1 MTRPSNFLTSPKLSS
16 PIDWWQSSNFPL
28 KVGAVSDRSYL
39 EEISIR
45 NLGIIEQSE
54 LELGRGLNVLTGE
67 TGAGKTMI
75 LTALSLVL
83 GGKSDSSLVRHGSE
97 RLVATA
103 QFSVTADS
111 KELLDEIGAEVE
123 GTSLIVTRTVNSDGK
138 SKASCGGVTVPAGT
152 LSDVTEPLIEIHGQ
166 SANSQIVKPAR
177 QRELL
182 DRFGGTAIA
191 PVLSDYQQTYLEYLE
206 LKERIKAMKAS
217 ANKRDGEIA
226 ELEEFLA
233 AWTKLKA
240 VRNEP
245 SAVEDEIQRLSS
257 VEDLRLA
264 SSGALSAL
272 DSEESGALTLLH
284 SARRFLDAA
293 KGKDARL
300 EEIAER
306 VAESLFI
313 LDDTSSDLASYAT
326 GLEADPERLD
336 FLQGRKAE
344 LNLFVKRW
352 GGAGTADDEL
362 VALAAKA
369 KTGKESIA
377 DLKGG
382 DERIAELEN
391 DLAKIKKLLLAS
403 AQKLSQA
410 RSTAAELLSHSVT
423 NEIQALSMP
432 HTRFF
437 AEVISPDYSAAL
449 KESDFTQL
457 GCDEIS
463 MQIQGQADGPKI
475 ALGKGASGGEMSR
488 IMLGLEV
495 VIAKSHPVGT
505 YIFDEV
511 DAGVGGKA
519 AIEVGKRLHALAQS
533 AQVIVVTHLP
543 QVAAWADTHFVVKKS
558 SDGSVL
564 QSGVSKLG
572 QSERVEE
579 IARMLAGLEESSSA
593 REHAAELLAMRG

>member
-1 MTRPSNFLTSPKLSS
+1 MSE
-16 PIDWWQSSNFPL
+16 
-28 KVGAVSDRSYL
+28 RSYL

-83 GGKSDSSLVRHGSE
+83 GGKSDSSLVRHGAE

-103 QFSVTADS
+103 QFSVTEES
-111 KELLDEIGAEVE
+111 RSQLDEIGAEVE

-138 SKASCGGVTVPAGT
+138 SKASCGGVSVPAGT
-152 LSDVTEPLIEIHGQ
+152 LAEVTERLVEIHGQ
-166 SANSQIVKPAR
+166 SANAQIVKPAR

-182 DRFGGTAIA
+182 DRFGGSAIA
-191 PVLSDYQQTYLEYLE
+191 EALVTYQQQFAQYLE
-206 LKERIKAMKAS
+206 LKDRIKAMKAS

-233 AWTKLKA
+233 AWSKLKA

-245 SAVEDEIQRLSS
+245 SSVEDEIRRLSS
-257 VEDLRLA
+257 VEDLRIA
-264 SSGALSAL
+264 SSGALAAL

-293 KGKDARL
+293 KGKDSRL

-313 LDDTSSDLASYAT
+313 LDDASTDLASYAT
-326 GLEADPERLD
+326 ALEADPERLD
-336 FLQGRKAE
+336 FLQNRKAE
-344 LNLFVKRW
+344 LNLFIKRW
-352 GGAGTADDEL
+352 GGPGAPDDEL

-377 DLKGG
+377 DLQGG

-391 DLAKIKKLLLAS
+391 ELAKIKKSLLAA
-403 AQKLSQA
+403 AQSLTDARTTAASKLS
-410 RSTAAELLSHSVT
+410 TSVT
-423 NEIQALSMP
+423 TEIQSLAMP
-432 HTRFF
+432 HTQFF
-437 AEVISPDYSAAL
+437 VEIASPDYSASL

-457 GCDEIS
+457 GCDEVT
-463 MQIQGQADGPKI
+463 MQIQGQIDGPKI

-488 IMLGLEV
+488 IMLALEV
-495 VIAKSHPVGT
+495 VIAASHPVGT

-519 AIEVGKRLHALAQS
+519 AIEVGKRLHSLAQHS
-533 AQVIVVTHLP
+533 QVIVVTHLP

-558 SDGSVL
+558 SDGSVV
-564 QSGVSKLG
+564 QSGVLKLG

>member
-1 MTRPSNFLTSPKLSS
+1 MSE
-16 PIDWWQSSNFPL
+16 
-28 KVGAVSDRSYL
+28 RSYL

-75 LTALSLVL
+75 LTALNLVL

-103 QFSVTADS
+103 QFSVTKDS
-111 KELLDEIGAEVE
+111 KVQLDEIGAEVD

-152 LSDVTEPLIEIHGQ
+152 LAEVTEPLIEIHGQ

-182 DRFGGTAIA
+182 DRFGGAAIA
-191 PVLSDYQQTYLEYLE
+191 AVLSEYQGTYSEYLE

-233 AWTKLKA
+233 AWVKLKA

-245 SAVEDEIQRLSS
+245 SSVEDEIKRLSS
-257 VEDLRLA
+257 VEDLRIA
-264 SSGALSAL
+264 SSGAMAAL

-293 KGKDARL
+293 KGKDCRL

-313 LDDTSSDLASYAT
+313 LDDASSDLASYAT
-326 GLEADPERLD
+326 SLEADPERLD
-336 FLQGRKAE
+336 FLQNRKAE
-344 LNLFVKRW
+344 LNLFIKRW
-352 GGAGTADDEL
+352 GGGESADEEL
-362 VALAAKA
+362 VQLAAKA
-369 KTGKESIA
+369 KSGKESIA

-382 DERIAELEN
+382 DERIAELES
-391 DLAKIKKLLLAS
+391 DLAKIKKKLLSS
-403 AQKLSQA
+403 AQNLSQA
-410 RSTAAELLSHSVT
+410 RATAAASLTESVT
-423 NEIQALSMP
+423 TEIQALSMP

-437 AEVISPDYSAAL
+437 AEVMAPDYSSAL

-463 MQIQGQADGPKI
+463 MQIQGQVDGPKI

-519 AIEVGKRLHALAQS
+519 AIEVGKRLHALAQNS
-533 AQVIVVTHLP
+533 QVIVVTHLP

-558 SDGSVL
+558 SDGSVI

-572 QSERVEE
+572 QSERIEE

>member
-1 MTRPSNFLTSPKLSS
+1 MSE
-16 PIDWWQSSNFPL
+16 
-28 KVGAVSDRSYL
+28 RSYL

-75 LTALSLVL
+75 LTALALVL
-83 GGKSDSSLVRHGSE
+83 GGKSDSALVRHGSD

-103 QFSVTADS
+103 QFSVTANS
-111 KELLDEIGAEVE
+111 QEKLDEIGAETD
-123 GTSLIVTRTVNSDGK
+123 GSSLIVTRTVNSDGK

-152 LSDVTEPLIEIHGQ
+152 LADVTEPLIEIHGQ
-166 SANSQIVKPAR
+166 SANAQIVKPAR

-182 DRFGGTAIA
+182 DRFGGSTIAKAI
-191 PVLSDYQQTYLEYLE
+191 SEYQEIYGQYLE

-233 AWTKLKA
+233 AWSKLKA
-240 VRNEP
+240 VRDEA
-245 SAVEDEIQRLSS
+245 SSVEDEIKRLSS
-257 VEDLRLA
+257 VEDLRIA

-272 DSEESGALTLLH
+272 DAEDSGALNLLH

-293 KGKDARL
+293 KGKDSRL

-313 LDDTSSDLASYAT
+313 LDDASSDLASYAT
-326 GLEADPERLD
+326 GLEADPDRLD
-336 FLQGRKAE
+336 FLQNRKAE
-344 LNLFVKRW
+344 ISLFIKRW
-352 GGAGTADDEL
+352 GGAGSLDEEL
-362 VALAAKA
+362 LILAAKA
-369 KTGKESIA
+369 KSGKEAIA

-382 DERIAELEN
+382 DDRIAELESE
-391 DLAKIKKLLLAS
+391 LAKVKKSLLLS
-403 AQKLSQA
+403 AQSLTKA
-410 RSTAAELLSHSVT
+410 RSAAAVSLSTSVT
-423 NEIQALSMP
+423 HEIQALSMP
-432 HTRFF
+432 HTKFF
-437 AEVISPDYSAAL
+437 VEVSSPDYASAL
-449 KESDFTQL
+449 KESDFTNL
-457 GCDEIS
+457 GCDEIT
-463 MQIQGQADGPKI
+463 MQIQGQIDGPKI

-495 VIAKSHPVGT
+495 VIALSHPVGT

-519 AIEVGKRLHALAQS
+519 AIEVGKRLHALAQN

-543 QVAAWADTHFVVKKS
+543 QVAAWADTHFVVRKS
-558 SDGSVL
+558 SDGSVV
-564 QSGVSKLG
+564 QSGVSKLA

>member
-1 MTRPSNFLTSPKLSS
+1 MSE
-16 PIDWWQSSNFPL
+16 
-28 KVGAVSDRSYL
+28 RSYL

-75 LTALSLVL
+75 LTALALVL

-103 QFSVTADS
+103 QFSVTKNS
-111 KELLDEIGAEVE
+111 QEKLDEIGAETD
-123 GTSLIVTRTVNSDGK
+123 GSSLIVTRTVNSDGK

-152 LSDVTEPLIEIHGQ
+152 LADVTEPLIEIHGQ
-166 SANSQIVKPAR
+166 SANAQIVKPAR

-182 DRFGGTAIA
+182 DRFGGATLAK
-191 PVLSDYQQTYLEYLE
+191 VLSEYQEIYGQYCE
-206 LKERIKAMKAS
+206 LKDRIKTMKAS

-233 AWTKLKA
+233 AWSKLKA
-240 VRNEP
+240 VRNEA
-245 SAVEDEIQRLSS
+245 STVEDEIQRLSS
-257 VEDLRLA
+257 VEDLRIA
-264 SSGALSAL
+264 SSGALSSL
-272 DSEESGALTLLH
+272 DAEESGALNLLH

-293 KGKDARL
+293 KGKDSRL
-300 EEIAER
+300 EEIAGR

-313 LDDTSSDLASYAT
+313 LDDASSDLAAYAT

-336 FLQGRKAE
+336 VLHNRKAE
-344 LNLFVKRW
+344 INLFIKRW
-352 GGAGTADDEL
+352 GGAGSLDDEL
-362 VALAAKA
+362 VLLSAKA

-382 DERIAELEN
+382 DDRIAELEGE
-391 DLAKIKKLLLAS
+391 LAKTKKSLLTS
-403 AQKLSQA
+403 AESLTKSRSDSSLTLSKA
-410 RSTAAELLSHSVT
+410 VT
-423 NEIQALSMP
+423 TEIQALSMP
-432 HTRFF
+432 HTQFF
-437 AEVISPDYSAAL
+437 AEVSAPDYQSPM
-449 KESDFTQL
+449 KESDFTAL
-457 GCDEIS
+457 GCDEIT
-463 MQIQGQADGPKI
+463 MQIQGQIDGPKI

-495 VIAKSHPVGT
+495 VIAQSHPVGT

-519 AIEVGKRLHALAQS
+519 AIEVGKRLHALAQN

-543 QVAAWADTHFVVKKS
+543 QVAAWADTHFVVRKS
-558 SDGSVL
+558 SDGSVV
-564 QSGVSKLG
+564 QSGVSKLA

>member
-1 MTRPSNFLTSPKLSS
+1 MSE
-16 PIDWWQSSNFPL
+16 
-28 KVGAVSDRSYL
+28 RSYL

-75 LTALSLVL
+75 LTALTLVL

-103 QFSVTADS
+103 QFSVTS
-111 KELLDEIGAEVE
+111 NSQEKLDEIGAETD
-123 GTSLIVTRTVNSDGK
+123 GSSLIVTRTVNSDGK

-152 LSDVTEPLIEIHGQ
+152 LADVTEPLIEIHGQ
-166 SANSQIVKPAR
+166 SANAQIVKPAR

-182 DRFGGTAIA
+182 DRFGGAVIAKAI
-191 PVLSDYQQTYLEYLE
+191 SEYQEIYGQYSE
-206 LKERIKAMKAS
+206 LKDRIKTMKAS

-233 AWTKLKA
+233 AWGKLKA
-240 VRNEP
+240 VRNEA
-245 SAVEDEIQRLSS
+245 STVEDEIKRLSS
-257 VEDLRLA
+257 VEDLRIA
-264 SSGALSAL
+264 SSGALSSL
-272 DSEESGALTLLH
+272 DSEESGALNLLH

-293 KGKDARL
+293 KGKDSRL

-313 LDDTSSDLASYAT
+313 LDDASSDLASYAT
-326 GLEADPERLD
+326 GLEADPQRLD
-336 FLQGRKAE
+336 ILQNRKAE
-344 LNLFVKRW
+344 IGLFIKRW
-352 GGAGTADDEL
+352 GGAGSLDDEL
-362 VALAAKA
+362 VLLAAKA

-382 DERIAELEN
+382 DDRIAELESE
-391 DLAKIKKLLLAS
+391 LAKVKKSLLAS
-403 AQKLSQA
+403 AQSLTGSRSEAALALSKA
-410 RSTAAELLSHSVT
+410 VT
-423 NEIQALSMP
+423 TEIQALSMP
-432 HTRFF
+432 HTQFF
-437 AEVISPDYSAAL
+437 AEVISPDYGSAL
-449 KESDFTQL
+449 KESDFTVL
-457 GCDEIS
+457 GCDEIT
-463 MQIQGQADGPKI
+463 MQIQGQIDGPKI

-495 VIAKSHPVGT
+495 VIAQSHPVGT

-519 AIEVGKRLHALAQS
+519 AIEVGKRLHALAQN

-543 QVAAWADTHFVVKKS
+543 QVAAWADTHFVVRKS
-558 SDGSVL
+558 SDGSVV
-564 QSGVSKLG
+564 QSGVSKLA